1 MKLPIVLSVTG
12 LVVVAGAGLA
22 YKPATEYWKNRNRVE
37 WETAEVSRGDILAV
51 VNSTGTIRPVLSVT
65 VGAQVSG
72 PIKQLNVEFNQEVK
86 EGEELARI
94 DPRLFD
100 AAVKNGSAALATSK
114 ARIKQIRAQ
123 LQQATNAEQRG
134 IKLRSEKETFVS
146 DTEMDQLRFTRQGL
160 EAELEVGLAQVQQA
174 EASLEQ
180 ATTNLEFTIIR
191 APRDGVII
199 DRKIEHGQTL
209 AAQFQAP
216 ELFVLA
222 PDLRKEVYVHVS
234 VDESDIGLIRQA
246 QDRQAQDRKPVVY
259 FTVDAYPDDEF
270 PGSIKEIRYS
280 SIAEQNVVTYP
291 VIVAA
296 ANPKLQLLPGMTA
309 TVSFNVDEREDVVRI
324 PNSALRFYPDI
335 EQVREEDRALLEGA
349 SSKNQAGQKS
359 EDELGSVSERRE
371 SRRNRNR
378 RHVWIQEG
386 DQLRAIA
393 VEIGVTDSRFSEC
406 LSGELKSGANLVV
419 RIKPP
424 E

>member
-12 LVVVAGAGLA
+12 LVAVAGAGLA
-22 YKPATEYWKNRNRVE
+22 YKPAAEYWKNRNRVE

-72 PIKQLNVEFNQEVK
+72 PIKRLNVEFNQEVK

-94 DPRLFD
+94 DPRLYD
-100 AAVKNGSAALATSK
+100 AAVKNSSAALATSK

-134 IKLRSEKETFVS
+134 LKLRSEKETFVS

-180 ATTNLEFTIIR
+180 AATNLEFTIIR

-234 VDESDIGLIRQA
+234 VDESDIGLIRRA
-246 QDRQAQDRKPVVY
+246 QDSGRVVH
-259 FTVDAYPDDEF
+259 FTVDAYPDDVFE
-270 PGSIKEIRYS
+270 GTIKEIRLS

-291 VIVAA
+291 VVVSAP
-296 ANPKLQLLPGMTA
+296 NPKLQLLPGMTA
-309 TVSFNVDEREDVVRI
+309 TVSFDVDERLDVVRI

-335 EQVREEDRALLEGA
+335 EQVREEDRVLLEGA
-349 SSKNQAGQKS
+349 SSKNQATQKG
-359 EDELGSVSERRE
+359 EDEPGSVSERWE

-386 DQLRAIA
+386 TQLRAIA
-393 VEIGVTDSRFSEC
+393 VETGVTDSRFSEC
-406 LSGELKSGANLVV
+406 LSGELQSGANLVV
-419 RIKPP
+419 RVKPP

>member
-22 YKPATEYWKNRNRVE
+22 YKPATEYWKNRNRIE
-37 WETAEVSRGDILAV
+37 WETAEVSRGDIKAV

-72 PIKQLNVEFNQEVK
+72 PIKQLNVEFNQPVK

-134 IKLRSEKETFVS
+134 IKLRTEKETFVS

-216 ELFVLA
+216 ELFVIA

-234 VDESDIGLIRQA
+234 VDESDIGLIRRA
-246 QDRQAQDRKPVVY
+246 QESGRVVH
-259 FTVDAYPDDEF
+259 FTVDAYPDDVF
-270 PGSIKEIRYS
+270 KGSIKEIRLS

-291 VIVAA
+291 VVVSA

-309 TVSFNVDEREDVVRI
+309 TVSFEIDERPGVVRI

-335 EQVREEDRALLEGA
+335 EHVRDEDRSLLEGA
-349 SSKNQAGQKS
+349 SSQDENKKKS
-359 EDELGSVSERRE
+359 EQEPGSVSERWE

-386 DQLRAIA
+386 EKLRAIA
-393 VEIGVTDSRFSEC
+393 VETGITDSRFSEC
-406 LSGELKSGANLVV
+406 LSGELKSGAKLVV
-419 RIKPP
+419 RIKPA

>member
-22 YKPATEYWKNRNRVE
+22 YKPATEYWKNRNRIE
-37 WETAEVSRGDILAV
+37 WETAEVSQGNILAV

-94 DPRLFD
+94 DPRLFN
-100 AAVKNGSAALATSK
+100 AAVKNSSAALATSK

-234 VDESDIGLIRQA
+234 VDESDIGLIRRA
-246 QDRQAQDRKPVVY
+246 QDRGQVVH
-259 FTVDAYPDDEF
+259 FTVDAYPDDVFE
-270 PGSIKEIRYS
+270 GSIKEIRLS

-291 VIVAA
+291 VVVSAP
-296 ANPKLQLLPGMTA
+296 NPKLQLLPGMTA
-309 TVSFNVDEREDVVRI
+309 TVSFDVDERLNVVRI

-335 EQVREEDRALLEGA
+335 EQVREEDRVVLEGA
-349 SSKNQAGQKS
+349 SSKNKGSQKS
-359 EDELGSVSERRE
+359 EDEPGSVSERWK

-386 DQLRAIA
+386 DLLRAVA
-393 VEIGVTDSRFSEC
+393 VETGITDSRFSEC
-406 LSGELKSGANLVV
+406 LSGELKSGAKLVV

>member
-12 LVVVAGAGLA
+12 IVIAVGAALA
-22 YKPATEYWKNRNRVE
+22 YKPAAEYWQHRNRPQ
-37 WETAEVSRGDILAV
+37 WEMIEVSQGKILSV
-51 VNSTGTIRPVLSVT
+51 VNSTGTVRPVLSVT
-65 VGAQVSG
+65 IGAQVSG

-94 DPRLFD
+94 DPRIYD
-100 AAVKNGSAALATSK
+100 AAVKNSSAALATSK
-114 ARIKQIRAQ
+114 ARVKQIRAQ

-160 EAELEVGLAQVQQA
+160 EAELEVGHAQVLQA

-191 APRDGVII
+191 APRAGVII

-246 QDRQAQDRKPVVY
+246 QESGRIVH
-259 FTVDAYPDDEF
+259 FIVDAYPDDVFE
-270 PGSIKEIRYS
+270 GKIKEIRLS
-280 SIAEQNVVTYP
+280 STAEQNVVTYP
-291 VIVAA
+291 VVVSAS
-296 ANPKLQLLPGMTA
+296 NPDLQLLPGMTA
-309 TVSFNVDEREDVVRI
+309 TVSFDVDERIDVIRI

-335 EQVREEDRALLEGA
+335 EHVREEDHVLLEGA
-349 SSKNQAGQKS
+349 STNDQNSQKQ
-359 EDELGSVSERRE
+359 EQEPGSVSERWE

-378 RHVWIQEG
+378 RHVWIKDGEK
-386 DQLRAIA
+386 LKAVA
-393 VEIGVTDSRFSEC
+393 VETGITDSRFSEC
-406 LSGELKSGANLVV
+406 LIVKLKAGANVVV
-419 RIKPP
+419 RLKPP

>member
-1 MKLPIVLSVTG
+1 MKLPIVLSITG

-22 YKPATEYWKNRNRVE
+22 YKPAAEYWKNRNRVE

-51 VNSTGTIRPVLSVT
+51 VNSTGTVRPVLSVT

-94 DPRLFD
+94 DPRLFN
-100 AAVKNGSAALATSK
+100 AAVKNSSAALATSK

-134 IKLRSEKETFVS
+134 LKLRSEKETFVS

-180 ATTNLEFTIIR
+180 AATNLEFTIIR

-222 PDLRKEVYVHVS
+222 PDLRKEIYVHVS
-234 VDESDIGLIRQA
+234 VDESDIGLIRRA
-246 QDRQAQDRKPVVY
+246 QDRGRVVH
-259 FTVDAYPDDEF
+259 FTVDAYPDDVFE
-270 PGSIKEIRYS
+270 GSIKEIRLS

-291 VIVAA
+291 VVVSAP
-296 ANPKLQLLPGMTA
+296 NPELQLLPGMTA
-309 TVSFNVDEREDVVRI
+309 TVSFDVDERLDVVRI

-335 EQVREEDRALLEGA
+335 EQVREEDHVVLEGA
-349 SSKNQAGQKS
+349 SSKNQASQKG
-359 EDELGSVSERRE
+359 EDEPGSVSERWE

-386 DQLRAIA
+386 EQLRAIA
-393 VEIGVTDSRFSEC
+393 VETGITDSRFSEC
-406 LSGELKSGANLVV
+406 LSGELKSGVNLVV

>member
-1 MKLPIVLSVTG
+1 MKLPIVLSITG

-22 YKPATEYWKNRNRVE
+22 YKPAAEYWKNRNRVE

-94 DPRLFD
+94 DPRLFN
-100 AAVKNGSAALATSK
+100 AAVKNSSAALATSK

-134 IKLRSEKETFVS
+134 LKLRSEKETFVS

-180 ATTNLEFTIIR
+180 AATNLEFTIIR

-234 VDESDIGLIRQA
+234 VDESDIGLIRRA
-246 QDRQAQDRKPVVY
+246 QDSGRVVH
-259 FTVDAYPDDEF
+259 FTVDAYPDDVFE
-270 PGSIKEIRYS
+270 GSIKEIRLS

-291 VIVAA
+291 VVVSAP
-296 ANPKLQLLPGMTA
+296 NPELQLLPGMTA
-309 TVSFNVDEREDVVRI
+309 TVSFDVDERLDVVRI

-335 EQVREEDRALLEGA
+335 EQVREEDHVVLEGA
-349 SSKNQAGQKS
+349 SSKNQASQKG
-359 EDELGSVSERRE
+359 EDEPGSVSERWE

-386 DQLRAIA
+386 AQLRAIA
-393 VEIGVTDSRFSEC
+393 VETGVTDSRFSEC
-406 LSGELKSGANLVV
+406 LSGELKSGVNLVV

>member
-1 MKLPIVLSVTG
+1 MKLPIVLSITG

-22 YKPATEYWKNRNRVE
+22 YKPAAEYWKNRNRVE

-94 DPRLFD
+94 DPRLFN
-100 AAVKNGSAALATSK
+100 AAVKNSSAALATSK

-134 IKLRSEKETFVS
+134 LKLRSEKETFVS

-180 ATTNLEFTIIR
+180 AATNLEFTIIR

-222 PDLRKEVYVHVS
+222 PDLRKEIYVHVS
-234 VDESDIGLIRQA
+234 VDESDIGLIRRA
-246 QDRQAQDRKPVVY
+246 QDRGRVVH
-259 FTVDAYPDDEF
+259 FTVDAYPDDVFE
-270 PGSIKEIRYS
+270 GSIKEIRLS

-291 VIVAA
+291 VVVSAP
-296 ANPKLQLLPGMTA
+296 NPELQLLPGMTA
-309 TVSFNVDEREDVVRI
+309 TVSFDVDERLDVVRI

-335 EQVREEDRALLEGA
+335 EQVREEDHVVLEGA
-349 SSKNQAGQKS
+349 SSKNQASQKG
-359 EDELGSVSERRE
+359 EDEPGSVSERWE

-386 DQLRAIA
+386 EQLRAIA
-393 VEIGVTDSRFSEC
+393 VETGVTDSRFSEC
-406 LSGELKSGANLVV
+406 LSGELKSGVNLVV

>member
-1 MKLPIVLSVTG
+1 MKLPIVLSITG

-22 YKPATEYWKNRNRVE
+22 YKPAAEYWKNRNRVE

-51 VNSTGTIRPVLSVT
+51 VNSTGTVRPVLSVT

-94 DPRLFD
+94 DPRLFN
-100 AAVKNGSAALATSK
+100 AAVKNSSAALATSK

-134 IKLRSEKETFVS
+134 LKLRSEKETFVS

-180 ATTNLEFTIIR
+180 AATNLEFTIIR

-222 PDLRKEVYVHVS
+222 PDLRKEIYVHVS
-234 VDESDIGLIRQA
+234 VDESDIGLIRRA
-246 QDRQAQDRKPVVY
+246 QDRGRVVH
-259 FTVDAYPDDEF
+259 FTVDAYPDDVFE
-270 PGSIKEIRYS
+270 GSIKEIRLS

-291 VIVAA
+291 VVVSAP
-296 ANPKLQLLPGMTA
+296 NPKLQLLPGMTA
-309 TVSFNVDEREDVVRI
+309 TVSFDVDERLDVVRI

-335 EQVREEDRALLEGA
+335 EQVREEDHVVLEGA
-349 SSKNQAGQKS
+349 SSKNQASQKG
-359 EDELGSVSERRE
+359 EDEPGSVSERWE

-386 DQLRAIA
+386 EQLRAIA
-393 VEIGVTDSRFSEC
+393 VETGITDSRFSEC
-406 LSGELKSGANLVV
+406 LSGELKSGVNLVV

>member
-406 LSGELKSGANLVV
+406 LSGELQSGANLVV
-419 RIKPP
+419 RVKPP

>member
-1 MKLPIVLSVTG
+1 MKLPIALSVTG
-12 LVVVAGAGLA
+12 LVVVVGAGLA
-22 YKPATEYWKNRNRVE
+22 YKPATEYWHNRNKVE
-37 WETAEVSRGDILAV
+37 WETAEVSRGKILAV

-72 PIKQLNVEFNQEVK
+72 PIKRLNVEFNQEVK

-94 DPRLFD
+94 DPRLYD
-100 AAVKNGSAALATSK
+100 AAVKNSSAALATSK

-134 IKLRSEKETFVS
+134 IKLRSEKKTFVS

-180 ATTNLEFTIIR
+180 ANTNLEFTIIR

-246 QDRQAQDRKPVVY
+246 QDSGRVVH
-259 FTVDAYPDDEF
+259 FTVDAYPDDVFE
-270 PGSIKEIRYS
+270 GSIKEIRLS
-280 SIAEQNVVTYP
+280 STAEQNVVTYP
-291 VIVAA
+291 VVVSAP
-296 ANPKLQLLPGMTA
+296 NPKLQLLPGMTA
-309 TVSFNVDEREDVVRI
+309 TVSFDVEERPDVIRI

-335 EQVREEDRALLEGA
+335 EHVREEDHALLEGA
-349 SSKNQAGQKS
+349 SDNNQQRQKS
-359 EDELGSVSERRE
+359 EEEPGSVSERRE

-386 DQLRAIA
+386 EKLRAIA
-393 VEIGVTDSRFSEC
+393 VETGITDSRYSEC
-406 LSGELKSGANLVV
+406 VSGELKSGANLVV
-419 RIKPP
+419 RLKVP

>member
-22 YKPATEYWKNRNRVE
+22 YKPAAEYWKNRNRVE

-72 PIKQLNVEFNQEVK
+72 PIKRLNVEFNQEVK

-94 DPRLFD
+94 DPRLYD
-100 AAVKNGSAALATSK
+100 AAVKNSSAALATSK

-134 IKLRSEKETFVS
+134 LKLRSEKETFVS

-180 ATTNLEFTIIR
+180 AATNLEFTIIR

-234 VDESDIGLIRQA
+234 VDESDIGLIRRA
-246 QDRQAQDRKPVVY
+246 QDSGRVVH
-259 FTVDAYPDDEF
+259 FTVDAYPDDVFE
-270 PGSIKEIRYS
+270 GTIKEIRLS

-291 VIVAA
+291 VVVSAP
-296 ANPKLQLLPGMTA
+296 NPKLQLLPGMTA
-309 TVSFNVDEREDVVRI
+309 TVSFDVDERLDVVRI

-335 EQVREEDRALLEGA
+335 EQVRVEDRVLLEGA
-349 SSKNQAGQKS
+349 SSKNQATQKS
-359 EDELGSVSERRE
+359 EDEPGSVSERWE

-386 DQLRAIA
+386 AQLRAIA
-393 VEIGVTDSRFSEC
+393 VETGVTDSRFSEC
-406 LSGELKSGANLVV
+406 LSGELQSGANLVV
-419 RIKPP
+419 RVKPP